1 MIEER
6 KNFYRTI
13 LLKKRKF
20 ISNNIVRL
28 REMSRISEEESKKY
42 STHLA
47 DEGSDTIGIEECY
60 MLLSRELMYLQQID
74 EALSAIEDGTY
85 GICENCRKE
94 IPHERLEA
102 VPTTDTCVDCKSN
115 KTKNKILN

>member
-6 KNFYRTI
+6 QSFYRSI
-13 LLKKRKF
+13 LIEKRKF
-20 ISNNIVRL
+20 ISNNIARL

-42 STHLA
+42 ATHLA

-74 EALSAIEDGTY
+74 VALLAIESGNYGT
-85 GICENCRKE
+85 CENCGKE

-102 VPTTDTCVDCKSN
+102 VPTTDTCVECKSS
-115 KTKNKILN
+115 KIKSRISN